1 MTVVIKAAH
10 QMSYMTSFICSVS
23 ESTRDGSGNTDS
35 LSQLNQL
42 PPSLKA
48 KSLTD
53 TGKIHSAPP
62 TKIQTDSQ
70 NLFSE
75 LINVL

>member
-1 MTVVIKAAH
+1 
-10 QMSYMTSFICSVS
+10 MTSFLCSVS
-23 ESTRDGSGNTDS
+23 DSTRDGSGNTDS

-42 PPSLKA
+42 PPALRA
-48 KSLTD
+48 KSLTN

-62 TKIQTDSQ
+62 TKIQIDSQ

-75 LINVL
+75 LSNVL